1 MNTMNKLILVFA
13 VAGISF
19 GATSCNGEA
28 SKELA
33 NDDGTVET
41 ADQEPTDAVI
51 NKVVSATEFKEL
63 LSAEGAQ
70 VIDVRT
76 PGEVAQGAI
85 EGATNFD
92 FYEADFKDRMA
103 GLDKEKPVLVYCKSG
118 GRSGKT
124 ATMLKEMGFKEVYD
138 LEGGYSNWP
147 K

>member
-1 MNTMNKLILVFA
+1 MNKLILVFT

-19 GATSCNGEA
+19 GAVSCNGEA

-33 NDDGTVET
+33 NNDETVET

-51 NKVVSATEFKEL
+51 NKVVSAAEFKEL

-70 VIDVRT
+70 IIDVRT

-92 FYEADFKDRMA
+92 FYETEVFKDQMA
-103 GLDKEKPVLVYCKSG
+103 GLDKENPVLVYCKSG
-118 GRSGKT
+118 GRSGET
-124 ATMLKEMGFKEVYD
+124 AAMLKDMGFKEVYD

>member
-1 MNTMNKLILVFA
+1 MNKLILVFA

-28 SKELA
+28 SEELA
-33 NDDGTVET
+33 NNDGTVET

-51 NKVVSATEFKEL
+51 NKVVSAAEFKEL
-63 LSAEGAQ
+63 LSAAGAQ

-92 FYEADFKDRMA
+92 FYEADFKDNMA

-124 ATMLKEMGFKEVYD
+124 AAMLKDMGFKEVYD

>member
-1 MNTMNKLILVFA
+1 
-13 VAGISF
+13 
-19 GATSCNGEA
+19 
-28 SKELA
+28 LA
-33 NDDGTVET
+33 NDDETFET

-51 NKVVSATEFKEL
+51 NKVVSAAEFKEL

-92 FYEADFKDRMA
+92 FYEQEEFKDKLA
-103 GLDKEKPVLVYCKSG
+103 DLDKEKPVLVYCKSG

-124 ATMLKEMGFKEVYD
+124 ASMLKEMGFKEVYD
-138 LEGGYSNWP
+138 LEGGYSNWS